1 MARIIRLTSNDS
13 DKIWLVKNS
22 LLSLRTCY
30 PGFKKWFDKNV
41 ALNLDRD
48 REVFLALQDGQF
60 SGSLI
65 LKNDKSEKKICT
77 LFVRDKDRYNS
88 IGLDFIRIAS
98 EELET
103 YKLPIT
109 ISEDTIDVFSNA
121 RSFNFYQKEIKPN
134 LYKKGMNEYI
144 GYIMYHDKDKELRGI
159 KWLKFVAK

>member
-1 MARIIRLTSNDS
+1 MARIIRLTVNDS
-13 DKIWLVKNS
+13 DKIRLVKNS

-30 PGFKKWFDKNV
+30 PSFKKWFDKNV
-41 ALNLDRD
+41 ALNLDKD

-65 LKNDKSEKKICT
+65 LKNDRAEKKICT
-77 LFVRDKDRYNS
+77 LFVRDKDRCNGL
-88 IGLDFIRIAS
+88 GLDFIRIAS

-109 ISEDTIDVFSNA
+109 VSEDVIDVFSNA

-159 KWLKFVAK
+159 K